1 TDTRAPKTPVPLKAS
16 GTFDLSVKGKTG
28 FTKLVVEA
36 PRLEAP
42 FIAALAPKAG
52 LARGVA
58 GLSATIDAKGDSMWV
73 SGLRAVYD
81 RAKVGQSL
89 ITGRVA
95 LHRGPKGVD
104 GYDARLRA
112 DSLRLTTI
120 LRDSSVARVGALAG
134 TINAR
139 GDDEQVTIKAELG
152 GPAGA
157 ISSDVAVH
165 FAPGRTIAGTVAVH
179 DVVVRLAQGGAPISL
194 DAHST
199 IDLKGDSLPVLTGN
213 VAVDIDSTTI
223 GAAHLS
229 AGVARVRFA
238 SAHAYV
244 DTLAL
249 DAGVMRFTG
258 RGGLGLAR
266 GVSDT
271 LRLALVAG
279 NLDALRNAVR
289 PLFGRR
295 RPSDSTTFARFM
307 WDDTVRGAF
316 DASTVI
322 SGRADSADARALA
335 ALRALHVGAFRTDSA
350 TLAAALLL
358 KRDTL
363 TGTADLALGRAQ
375 VAGQP
380 LDRARVHGE
389 AFGPGRYGLT
399 WDGQANKGFDRLSGH
414 ALAGVT
420 GDTIAFTIDSVFAHF
435 GVDTLRLSAPT
446 RFWTAPGLIALDS
459 TQATLGQGGRLF
471 MAGRLT
477 DSAEATGVLQL
488 DDFPL
493 VIQDSATQVPPRV
506 RALVNARAGL
516 SGTRKAPRF
525 EALVDAADVK
535 LFGTAAG
542 AARVTGEYVKKRLSA
557 TASIDE
563 GADGSLVFAGD
574 LPVDLSLVTVE
585 KRLTDEPIVGTL
597 RSDSL
602 KLGFLKKL
610 VPSFSEI
617 GGTLR
622 ADVNVGGRP
631 ERLLLDGHVA
641 VDAGQFV
648 SSDVGL
654 QLRDVVANVVIRNDT
669 LTIERF
675 RAKGEKRGGDSLTLS
690 GYAFLPDTGLGAI
703 DLRLRANQY
712 AAFRNRSLGAFDVN
726 GELHLYGTRD
736 AATLDGDAEV
746 YDAVGYIGA
755 KFSRQ
760 VEESRLVVDEPD
772 EADSTIGPAPPK
784 APSFTERLRERVAI
798 GDLSLRLGD
807 NVRLRSGDAN
817 IVLGGAIR
825 ASGRLDAINL
835 GGDLIAKRG
844 IYRLNL
850 GLATRTF
857 QVDSG
862 RVTFFGP
869 LENSPALDI
878 TTTYVVRLET
888 REQVKIHASI
898 LGTAATPRIVLSS
911 DDQATTGSSDTE
923 LLSYLIFGVPS
934 FALSGQNA
942 SSLRSVQNALAPTL

>member
-1 TDTRAPKTPVPLKAS
+1 
-16 GTFDLSVKGKTG
+16 
-28 FTKLVVEA
+28 
-36 PRLEAP
+36 
-42 FIAALAPKAG
+42 
-52 LARGVA
+52 
-58 GLSATIDAKGDSMWV
+58 M
-73 SGLRAVYD
+73 
-81 RAKVGQSL
+81 
-89 ITGRVA
+89 
-95 LHRGPKGVD
+95 
-104 GYDARLRA
+104 
-112 DSLRLTTI
+112 
-120 LRDSSVARVGALAG
+120 
-134 TINAR
+134 
-139 GDDEQVTIKAELG
+139 
-152 GPAGA
+152 
-157 ISSDVAVH
+157 
-165 FAPGRTIAGTVAVH
+165 
-179 DVVVRLAQGGAPISL
+179 
-194 DAHST
+194 
-199 IDLKGDSLPVLTGN
+199 
-213 VAVDIDSTTI
+213 
-223 GAAHLS
+223 
-229 AGVARVRFA
+229 
-238 SAHAYV
+238 
-244 DTLAL
+244 
-249 DAGVMRFTG
+249 
-258 RGGLGLAR
+258 
-266 GVSDT
+266 
-271 LRLALVAG
+271 
-279 NLDALRNAVR
+279 
-289 PLFGRR
+289 
-295 RPSDSTTFARFM
+295 
-307 WDDTVRGAF
+307 
-316 DASTVI
+316 
-322 SGRADSADARALA
+322 
-335 ALRALHVGAFRTDSA
+335 
-350 TLAAALLL
+350 
-358 KRDTL
+358 
-363 TGTADLALGRAQ
+363 
-375 VAGQP
+375 
-380 LDRARVHGE
+380 
-389 AFGPGRYGLT
+389 
-399 WDGQANKGFDRLSGH
+399 
-414 ALAGVT
+414 
-420 GDTIAFTIDSVFAHF
+420 
-435 GVDTLRLSAPT
+435 
-446 RFWTAPGLIALDS
+446 
-459 TQATLGQGGRLF
+459 
-471 MAGRLT
+471 
-477 DSAEATGVLQL
+477 
-488 DDFPL
+488 
-493 VIQDSATQVPPRV
+493 
-506 RALVNARAGL
+506 
-516 SGTRKAPRF
+516 
-525 EALVDAADVK
+525 
-535 LFGTAAG
+535 
-542 AARVTGEYVKKRLSA
+542 
-557 TASIDE
+557 
-563 GADGSLVFAGD
+563 
-574 LPVDLSLVTVE
+574 
-585 KRLTDEPIVGTL
+585 
-597 RSDSL
+597 
-602 KLGFLKKL
+602 
-610 VPSFSEI
+610 
-617 GGTLR
+617 
-622 ADVNVGGRP
+622 NVGGRP

-942 SSLRSVQNALAPTL
+942 SSLRSVQNALAPTLGGVAERALSNVLPGVDMVRVTMATQGDVTNDAGGLLAGSSVTAGQQLGDRVFLSVNVGGRSSACSDSNDLTKWVGLSIEYRLGPASWLQASMDPGSTSCSRASDAAAVTQFGVDLFREFRFR